1 MLRNCKFLRIS
12 APQIEMNYLF
22 WAYVFTSFM
31 VISGSA
37 YYFYSQSQEVAAGI
51 MLFGLLITS
60 IYFGL
65 RWFPTPGSQITP
77 TGSWPPVI
85 NYCPDFLT
93 LYVINGEQVCL
104 DTVGVSQA
112 GGMSKWS
119 DPTQQDEKYLFHLFL
134 NTSGPDRI
142 KKLCDQANAKRVNW
156 EGVWD
161 GAVCMNVDPPPPPP
175 RS

>member
-1 MLRNCKFLRIS
+1 MYWFYIFLAI
-12 APQIEMNYLF
+12 
-22 WAYVFTSFM
+22 VFTSG
-31 VISGSA
+31 GSFF
-37 YYFYSQSQEVAAGI
+37 FYSNGKQISAGI
-51 MLFGLLITS
+51 FFVGALAIS

-65 RWFPTPGSQITP
+65 RWFPASGSVIL
-77 TGSWPPVI
+77 PPSTWKPVL

-112 GGMSKWS
+112 GGMSRWT

-134 NTSGPDRI
+134 NTSGADRI
-142 KKLCDQANAKRVNW
+142 KKLCDQANTKRVNW

-161 GAVCMNVDPPPPPP
+161 GAVCMNLDPPKPPPP
-175 RS
+175 SS